1 MKYVFDTDI
10 GLVREENQDIV
21 RVEEYYG
28 NVLAVVCDGMGGE
41 RSGQEASKIAINEVF
56 NRFSA
61 GFSPELDT
69 ISVRQLMT
77 ASISAANSIVYTSS
91 RMNYRSFGMGTTC
104 VAVYIDD
111 KYIYIANVGD
121 SRAYYM
127 DDTGIHQITTDHTF
141 VNLLL
146 MQGKIG
152 PEEVHTHPKKNM
164 LTKAVGVERIVVPD
178 FFRMKREEKFT
189 ILLCSDGLSGYC
201 SDNEI
206 YEVMC
211 KTPLEEMSKALVDL
225 ALSKG
230 GRDNITLAVITD

>member
-1 MKYVFDTDI
+1 MKFVFETDI

-41 RSGQEASKIAINEVF
+41 RSGQDASRIAIGEFF
-56 NRFSA
+56 NRFKA
-61 GFSPELDT
+61 GFSPQLDT
-69 ISVRQLMT
+69 IAVRQLMT
-77 ASISAANSIVYTSS
+77 ASVSAANSIVYTTA

-104 VAVYIDD
+104 VAVYIDNR
-111 KYIYIANVGD
+111 YIYITNVGD

-127 DDTGIHQITTDHTF
+127 DDSGLHQITTDHTF

-146 MQGKIG
+146 MQGKIT
-152 PEEVHTHPKKNM
+152 PEEVHTHPKRNM
-164 LTKAVGVERIVVPD
+164 LTKAVGVERVVIPD
-178 FFRMKREEKFT
+178 FFRMKREQKFT

-201 SDNEI
+201 SDSEI
-206 YEVMC
+206 YEVMS

-225 ALSKG
+225 AKSKG
-230 GRDNITLAVITD
+230 GRDNITLAVITN

>member
-1 MKYVFDTDI
+1 MKYVSETDI

-28 NVLAVVCDGMGGE
+28 NILAVVCDGMGGE
-41 RSGQEASKIAINEVF
+41 RSGQDASRIAIDEVF
-56 NRFSA
+56 SRFSS

-77 ASISAANSIVYTSS
+77 ASISAANSIVYTTA

-104 VAVYIDD
+104 VAVYVDD
-111 KYIYIANVGD
+111 KYIYVANVGD

-127 DDTGIHQITTDHTF
+127 DSSGLHQITTDHTF
-141 VNLLL
+141 VNMLL

-152 PEEVHTHPKKNM
+152 PEEDHTHPKRNM
-164 LTKAVGVERIVVPD
+164 LTKAVGVERVVIPD
-178 FFRMKREEKFT
+178 FFRMKREKNFT

-201 SDNEI
+201 SDSEI
-206 YEVMC
+206 YDVMS
-211 KTPLEEMSKALVDL
+211 KTPLEEMSKALIDL
-225 ALSKG
+225 AKSKG

>member
-41 RSGQEASKIAINEVF
+41 RSGQDASRIAIDEVF
-56 NRFSA
+56 SRFSS
-61 GFSPELDT
+61 GFDPELDT

-77 ASISAANSIVYTSS
+77 ASISAANSVVYTTA
-91 RMNYRSFGMGTTC
+91 RMDYKSFGMGTTC

-111 KYIYIANVGD
+111 RYIYIANVGD

-127 DDTGIHQITTDHTF
+127 DSGGIHQITTDHTF

-146 MQGKIG
+146 MQGKIR
-152 PEEVHTHPKKNM
+152 PEEVHTHPKRNM
-164 LTKAVGVERIVVPD
+164 LTKAVGVERVVIPD

-201 SDNEI
+201 SDSEI
-206 YEVMC
+206 FEVMR
-211 KTPLEEMSKALVDL
+211 KTPLEELSKALIEL

-230 GRDNITLAVITD
+230 GKDNITFAVITE

>member
-1 MKYVFDTDI
+1 MKYVCETDI

-28 NVLAVVCDGMGGE
+28 NMLAVVCDGMGGE
-41 RSGQEASKIAINEVF
+41 RSGQDASRIAINEVF
-56 NRFSA
+56 NRFSS
-61 GFSPELDT
+61 GFSPKMDT
-69 ISVRQLMT
+69 IAVRQLMT
-77 ASISAANSIVYTSS
+77 ASISAANSIVYTTA

-121 SRAYYM
+121 SRAYYI
-127 DDTGIHQITTDHTF
+127 DGSGLHQITNDHTF

-146 MQGKIG
+146 MQGKIE
-152 PEEVHTHPKKNM
+152 PEEIHTHPKRNM
-164 LTKAVGVERIVVPD
+164 LTKAVGVERVIIPD

-189 ILLCSDGLSGYC
+189 VLLCSDGLSGYC
-201 SDNEI
+201 SDSEI
-206 YEVMC
+206 LDVMS
-211 KTPLEEMSKALVDL
+211 KTPLEEMSKALIDL
-225 ALSKG
+225 AKSKG